1 MESFSIHCV
10 TCKSKLIVSRP
21 DLLGQIF
28 ACPKCNSMVQVPSVP
43 PSVESPVSDPNADVD
58 TEQKRSTPV
67 QSSTDDKHGDT
78 VEDFGYTTP
87 EMSQTV
93 SNHDETDDQ
102 DSLEAVSQ
110 NPATT
115 NEDLADADLT
125 DWSDASTSQNRKK
138 LLVAFSCVSTLIVIG
153 VICLF
158 ALSGGTQEESQLA
171 THLPDNPDTIENGSN
186 NTEPDRQEGQA
197 GNQEMPEDMDDPQI
211 DENPEDSDQPMPED
225 PAPPMDDAVTPDNPL
240 DDPSESPSEDPGEQP
255 REEPLPVAP
264 EGLTPEGNPTDG
276 NDNPEEAE
284 NLDSV
289 IDDVAPFLSNSPF
302 TIDNAAPVAKL
313 PKPKGVPRE
322 AAAAVNVEAGL
333 KFTVSQIDVAN
344 PIPLNQ
350 FLEFLGTLG
359 NIPFTFDFESLHLAR
374 LNHAAG
380 VKHTSENQTIEQIL
394 TTVLSDLGLA
404 YRVEEGHV
412 LVLAESHTDVS
423 QKTIVWKASDD
434 NLSVIPVE
442 ELSTMVN
449 QLLAP
454 VEVAITTTEVDP
466 ENEQIKHLAVSGSQ
480 RTLDRVQNLLSYLR
494 TREDSSESFEFA
506 AWQHYEQEYTLNFA
520 AGAPLLEVLIHLNAN
535 SPLQFQANWKNI
547 WQSGWTPKSQVKA
560 ATENESLQEC
570 LEQILTANG
579 LTYIARANG
588 VLEITTAEHAISE
601 NQIGIYDLSKMPVTK
616 RDTLVKTLTQL
627 AADEEDQVD
636 IRLIESLPDKRLA
649 LAAPAAIHR
658 LLIDQMK

>member
-171 THLPDNPDTIENGSN
+171 THLSDNPDTIENGIN

-211 DENPEDSDQPMPED
+211 DEKPEDSDQPIVED
-225 PAPPMDDAVTPDNPL
+225 NTPPMDDAVTPDNPL
-240 DDPSESPSEDPGEQP
+240 DDPGEQP
-255 REEPLPVAP
+255 GKEPLPVAP
-264 EGLTPEGNPTDG
+264 EGLTPEGNQMDG

-313 PKPKGVPRE
+313 PKLEDVPRE
-322 AAAAVNVEAGL
+322 AAAPVNVEAGL

-423 QKTIVWKASDD
+423 QKTIVWKARND
-434 NLSVIPVE
+434 NLSGIPVE
-442 ELSTMVN
+442 ELSTIVN

-454 VEVAITTTEVDP
+454 AEVAITTTEVDP
-466 ENEQIKHLAVSGSQ
+466 ENEQITHLAVSGSQ

-494 TREDSSESFEFA
+494 TPEDSSESFEFA
-506 AWQHYEQEYTLNFA
+506 AWQHYEQEHTLNFS
-520 AGAPLLEVLIHLNAN
+520 AGAPLLQVLIHLNAN

>member
-1 MESFSIHCV
+1 M
-10 TCKSKLIVSRP
+10 P
-21 DLLGQIF
+21 D
-28 ACPKCNSMVQVPSVP
+28 
-43 PSVESPVSDPNADVD
+43 
-58 TEQKRSTPV
+58 
-67 QSSTDDKHGDT
+67 
-78 VEDFGYTTP
+78 
-87 EMSQTV
+87 
-93 SNHDETDDQ
+93 
-102 DSLEAVSQ
+102 
-110 NPATT
+110 
-115 NEDLADADLT
+115 
-125 DWSDASTSQNRKK
+125 
-138 LLVAFSCVSTLIVIG
+138 
-153 VICLF
+153 
-158 ALSGGTQEESQLA
+158 
-171 THLPDNPDTIENGSN
+171 
-186 NTEPDRQEGQA
+186 
-197 GNQEMPEDMDDPQI
+197 DMDDPHI
-211 DENPEDSDQPMPED
+211 DEYPEDSDQPMPED
-225 PAPPMDDAVTPDNPL
+225 PAPPMDDAVTADNPL
-240 DDPSESPSEDPGEQP
+240 DDPGESPSEDPGEQP

-264 EGLTPEGNPTDG
+264 EGLTPEGNPMDG

-322 AAAAVNVEAGL
+322 AAVAVNVEAGL

-423 QKTIVWKASDD
+423 QKTIVWKASND
-434 NLSVIPVE
+434 NLPVIPVE

-454 VEVAITTTEVDP
+454 AEVAITTTEVDP

-480 RTLDRVQNLLSYLR
+480 RTLDRVQNLLSDLR
-494 TREDSSESFEFA
+494 TPEDSSESFEFA

-616 RDTLVKTLTQL
+616 RDTLVKTLAQL

>member
-171 THLPDNPDTIENGSN
+171 THLSDNPDTIENGIN

-211 DENPEDSDQPMPED
+211 DEKPEDSDQPIAED
-225 PAPPMDDAVTPDNPL
+225 NTPPMDDAVTPDNPL
-240 DDPSESPSEDPGEQP
+240 DDPGEQP
-255 REEPLPVAP
+255 GKEPLPVAP
-264 EGLTPEGNPTDG
+264 EGLTPEGNQMDG

-313 PKPKGVPRE
+313 PKLEDVPRE
-322 AAAAVNVEAGL
+322 AAAPVNVEAGL

-374 LNHAAG
+374 INHAAG
-380 VKHTSENQTIEQIL
+380 VKHSSENQTIEQIL

-423 QKTIVWKASDD
+423 QKTIVWKARND
-434 NLSVIPVE
+434 NLSGIPVE
-442 ELSTMVN
+442 ELSTIVN

-454 VEVAITTTEVDP
+454 AEVAITTTEVDP
-466 ENEQIKHLAVSGSQ
+466 ENEQITHLAVSGSQ

-494 TREDSSESFEFA
+494 TPEDSSESFEFA
-506 AWQHYEQEYTLNFA
+506 AWQHYEQEHTLNFS
-520 AGAPLLEVLIHLNAN
+520 AGAPLLQVLIHLNAN